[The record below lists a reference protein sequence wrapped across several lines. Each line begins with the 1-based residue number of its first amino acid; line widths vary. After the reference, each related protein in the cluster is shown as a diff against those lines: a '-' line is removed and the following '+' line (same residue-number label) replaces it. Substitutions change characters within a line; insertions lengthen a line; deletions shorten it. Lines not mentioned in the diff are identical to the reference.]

1 MDNKDFLRNFYMAF
15 LKAWNIFFE
24 MPFPASGRFSKE
36 LYYID
41 AEEDDLVIFAIPF
54 VGLLIGFVAF
64 VIIVAA
70 NFIFGPIPASIVC
83 SLIVVF
89 IWEILTQGKDTT
101 ALVNNLSSRWANFSN
116 DKMKRTS
123 TDTETNYI
131 YIYIFITILAVRI
144 MSLAFLVY
152 HNHPG
157 WIVITAVL
165 IMSVQGHL
173 ASVET
178 NDSKE
183 IYVHAGKKEQNIMWV
198 ISGIICVI
206 FSGFHILP
214 TICAFALIIFLGIKT
229 KNHLDKNN
237 MLNGE
242 VIGIV
247 GKYTE
252 ILVLFIGL
260 VFITYIN

>member
-1 MDNKDFLRNFYMAF
+1 MKCLFLLQAG
-15 LKAWNIFFE
+15 
-24 MPFPASGRFSKE
+24 SGKE

-157 WIVITAVL
+157 WIVITASTYNVC
-165 IMSVQGHL
+165 SG
-173 ASVET
+173 ASC
-178 NDSKE
+178 
-183 IYVHAGKKEQNIMWV
+183 
-198 ISGIICVI
+198 ISRN
-206 FSGFHILP
+206 
-214 TICAFALIIFLGIKT
+214 K
-229 KNHLDKNN
+229 
-237 MLNGE
+237 
-242 VIGIV
+242 
-247 GKYTE
+247 
-252 ILVLFIGL
+252 
-260 VFITYIN
+260 